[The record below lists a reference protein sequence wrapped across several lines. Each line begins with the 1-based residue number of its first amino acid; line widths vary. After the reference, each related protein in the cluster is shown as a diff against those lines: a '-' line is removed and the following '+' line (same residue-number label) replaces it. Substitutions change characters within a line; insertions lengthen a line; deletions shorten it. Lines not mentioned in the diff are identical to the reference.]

1 MTVADAD
8 EETSLL
14 FTYVVPFVGVILISI
29 GIGGAVPGGYA
40 LIQDE
45 LRDCDS
51 PTIAVETPERTA
63 ELVGADGPNLP
74 RLAFEE
80 LTDAE
85 QEAFVEALDA
95 PRREAHVY
103 GSFANRQA
111 FESGVV
117 VTYQGERYYS
127 TIVAENT
134 CFRAPPLGFPLGVF
148 AIGLGAVTLLIPPAY
163 RRLVTLERQADR
175 RK

>member
-1 MTVADAD
+1 MGED
-8 EETSLL
+8 ETESVL
-14 FTYVVPFVGVILISI
+14 FTYVAPFVGVLLISI

-40 LIQDE
+40 LIQED

-51 PTIAVETPERTA
+51 PTIVVEPPERVA
-63 ELVGADGPNLP
+63 ELVDDGGPDLP
-74 RLAFEE
+74 RLSFEE

-85 QEAFVEALDA
+85 QEAFVDALDA

-103 GSFANRQA
+103 GSFANRPA
-111 FESGVV
+111 FESGAI

-148 AIGLGAVTLLIPPAY
+148 AIGLGTIAVLTPPAY
-163 RRLVTLERQADR
+163 RRLTTLEREAAGEE
-175 RK
+175 